1 MLPPDPTALTGLSA
15 SFALPARVVVV
26 GGVLA
31 CVVLAVEEMA
41 SKEFFRD
48 PGPEAEAEAPLLPF
62 FFDLVLEPTGR
73 LAPEPRFLFL
83 ITSVF
88 KLSGLT
94 TPWSF
99 KKRPQALQR
108 G

>member
-1 MLPPDPTALTGLSA
+1 MGLSP
-15 SFALPARVVVV
+15 SLALPALLWDAAGAMAGVGATWTLVVD
-26 GGVLA
+26 
-31 CVVLAVEEMA
+31 AVREMA
-41 SKEFFRD
+41 SEEFFLVFV
-48 PGPEAEAEAPLLPF
+48 PEAAVEAAP
-62 FFDLVLEPTGR
+62 FFDLEPEVVPGT
-73 LAPEPRFLFL
+73 LDPEPRFRFL

-88 KLSGLT
+88 KLKGLT